1 MAVDLMSF
9 PKMDDQMAVQEAAS
23 QGLKGMEHLIRLLS
37 HQSNNVDCT
46 DLADLT
52 VSKFKKVISLLN
64 RTGHARFRRGPIEPL
79 SSSSSPSASSSA
91 SLSVPKSQNNL
102 TLTSA
107 AISTPATINTAL
119 VGTSVISPSSFVQS
133 QPQSLTLDFTKPNL
147 FGSNGKSTELEFTKE
162 SFSVSSNS
170 SFMSSAITGDG
181 SVSNGKQGS
190 SLFLAP
196 ALAVSTGKPPLS
208 STPFKKRCHEH
219 DHSDNVSGK
228 ISGSGNS
235 KCHCSKRSRVALK
248 PAEFSWNQYHVDR
261 GANYW
266 SKPGGLLNS
275 LGILNDRAL
284 KNRVKKVIRVP
295 AISSKNADI
304 PPDEY
309 SWRKYGQKPIKG
321 SPFPRY
327 PAVFPF
333 SMCNFI
339 SLDQTVDNLCL
350 TYFLRGYYKCSS
362 VRGCPARKHV
372 ERAPDD
378 PSMLT
383 VTYEGEHRHTQ
394 PAM

>member
-9 PKMDDQMAVQEAAS
+9 PKMDDQMAVQEVAS

-37 HQSNNVDCT
+37 HQSKNVDCT

-64 RTGHARFRRGPIEPL
+64 RTGHARFRRGPIQPL
-79 SSSSSPSASSSA
+79 SSSSSPSTSSSA
-91 SLSVPKSQNNL
+91 SLSVPNSQNNL

-107 AISTPATINTAL
+107 AISTPANINTAL

-162 SFSVSSNS
+162 SLSVSSNS

-219 DHSDNVSGK
+219 DHSDNVSSK

-235 KCHCSKRSRVALK
+235 KCHCSKRR
-248 PAEFSWNQYHVDR
+248 
-261 GANYW
+261 
-266 SKPGGLLNS
+266 
-275 LGILNDRAL
+275 

-295 AISSKNADI
+295 AISSKIADI

-327 PAVFPF
+327 PAAFPF
-333 SMCNFI
+333 SICNFI
-339 SLDQTVDNLCL
+339 SLDQTVDNL
-350 TYFLRGYYKCSS
+350 F
-362 VRGCPARKHV
+362 
-372 ERAPDD
+372 
-378 PSMLT
+378 
-383 VTYEGEHRHTQ
+383 
-394 PAM
+394 